1 MDTNSGI
8 SSAISANSEPRV
20 TETEELISVRV
31 GQLPGKIK
39 PIKIAGAGCTVS
51 KLLVAAEFAKNE
63 VEAKELTK
71 QGWEIRVDNAASNM
85 ETPVRHNQ
93 TVLLIRQLKG
103 N

>member
-1 MDTNSGI
+1 MTIMDTNSPT
-8 SSAISANSEPRV
+8 SSAITTNPEVRL

-39 PIKIAGAGCTVS
+39 PIKVTGAGCTVNTA
-51 KLLVAAEFAKNE
+51 LAAADLDG
-63 VEAKELTK
+63 KELSK
-71 QGWEIRVDNAASNM
+71 QGWEIRVDNVPSNL